1 VFEIELVGVADCEPD
16 IVLDKLTEPVSERVG
31 CTDRVAATD
40 CVCVFEIVFD
50 PVADTVTE
58 LEPVPD
64 LDLDLV
70 FVLDLDLERERDLL
84 RVFVGLGPSEP
95 SFVSVFD

>member
-1 VFEIELVGVADCEPD
+1 VGAKVCESVFDC
-16 IVLDKLTEPVSERVG
+16 VLDVVM
-31 CTDRVAATD
+31 D
-40 CVCVFEIVFD
+40 
-50 PVADTVTE
+50 

-64 LDLDLV
+64 PELV
-70 FVLDLDLERERDLL
+70 LVRDRDLDLERERDLL